1 MSLIDRRTL
10 SILFT
15 TLLFTGVIAL
25 IYAARRTVL
34 VFLFALLFAYLLEP
48 AVNRVQAWFGGSRT
62 RATALT
68 YVAILVVL
76 GAAIAIAVPRLVQD
90 GSRAATAL
98 PALVEQVG
106 NGKIAWQLG
115 SQHGW
120 SYATE
125 ARVERLIADHR
136 ESIVAAVR
144 DAGARAGEIG
154 ANAGWLVLIPILAL
168 FLLNDKEGIADAA
181 LGLVDDGP
189 KRAFVR
195 NVFDDLD
202 RMLAQY
208 IRAQLVLAALAT
220 IAYTTFLLIVRFP
233 YALALGVTAGVLEFI
248 PFVGPAITAVA
259 LVAIGF
265 FSGYPH
271 WLLVLA
277 FVGAW
282 RLVQDYVNTPRVMG
296 EGLELHPLAAIFGI
310 LAGGE
315 VAGIAGMFLSI
326 PVIAALRIVWHNW
339 RVHGR
344 LAAEESP
351 LVSRPSTRAVD

>member
-1 MSLIDRRTL
+1 MSLVDRQTL
-10 SILFT
+10 RVLVT
-15 TLLFTGVIAL
+15 TLFFAGVLAL
-25 IYAARRTVL
+25 VYAARRTVL
-34 VFLFALLFAYLLEP
+34 VFLFALFFAYLLEP
-48 AVNRVQAWFGGSRT
+48 AVNRVQSWVGGSRT

-68 YVAILVVL
+68 YVGILVIL
-76 GAAIAIAVPRLVQD
+76 GGLIGIAAPRLAQD

-106 NGKIAWQLG
+106 SGKIAWQLG

-120 SYATE
+120 SDATE
-125 ARVERLIADHR
+125 SRLEHVIADHR
-136 ESIVAAVR
+136 DSIVGALR

-168 FLLNDKEGIADAA
+168 FLLNDKQGITDAA
-181 LGLVDDGP
+181 LSLVDEGP
-189 KRAFVR
+189 RRAFVR
-195 NVFDDLD
+195 SVLDDLD

-220 IAYTTFLLIVRFP
+220 IAYTVFLLVMRFP
-233 YALALGVTAGVLEFI
+233 YALVLGVTAGVLEFI
-248 PFVGPAITAVA
+248 PFVGPAITALA
-259 LVAIGF
+259 LAAIGF
-265 FSGYPH
+265 FSGYLH

-296 EGLELHPLAAIFGI
+296 AGLELHPLAAIFGI
-310 LAGGE
+310 LVGGE

-339 RVHGR
+339 HTHGG
-344 LAAEESP
+344 LDAEP
-351 LVSRPSTRAVD
+351 VIVPAHSTENC